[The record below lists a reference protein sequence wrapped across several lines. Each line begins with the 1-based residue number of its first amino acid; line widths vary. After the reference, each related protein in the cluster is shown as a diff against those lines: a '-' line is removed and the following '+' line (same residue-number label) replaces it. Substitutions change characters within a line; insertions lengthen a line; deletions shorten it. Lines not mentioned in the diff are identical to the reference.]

1 GGARRS
7 PFAAVRGAGSAL
19 FGGGPGLVAGGRR
32 RVRHVGQDLGILRQ
46 VAGALGQ
53 ARAVARAAVAGLL
66 LARLRA
72 HADRLAL
79 LALRGRREDA
89 DLDLRLLLVAAVLL
103 LAIDLDGRAGLH
115 VARAQHLVGERVLD
129 VALDRAPQRPR
140 AHCRIPAL
148 LDQQLLRVLGEVERQ
163 LAIGHR
169 LAAPPQRQ
177 LDA

>member
-32 RVRHVGQDLGILRQ
+32 RVRHVWQDLGILRQ

-72 HADRLAL
+72 HADRLPL
-79 LALRGRREDA
+79 LALRGRWEDA
-89 DLDLRLLLVAAVLL
+89 DLDLGLLVVAAVLL
-103 LAIDLDGRAGLH
+103 LP
-115 VARAQHLVGERVLD
+115 LD
-129 VALDRAPQRPR
+129 VDVLRAINIDVGLSFG
-140 AHCRIPAL
+140 ASAL
-148 LDQQLLRVLGEVERQ
+148 LDGV
-163 LAIGHR
+163 
-169 LAAPPQRQ
+169 